1 LAFCLEIEFLSN
13 YQGQGEGLFVNL
25 VSDNFQRFFQMHIFS
40 PKVNVMKIHFYLD
53 RRKGKTER
61 LPVFLQFWHK
71 GQLLRA
77 FTCEHCNLEDWD
89 AEKERIKSS
98 VNGASQINRLFQSM
112 ETEVFTLVRELKT
125 VRKQVNID
133 YLKDNLTFLN
143 AKERDFFSLWEEF
156 IRIGF
161 TEKKWGQGMVRRLD
175 ILKMHIKKINGKY
188 KIGFNTIN
196 EKFYN
201 AFLEYHYR
209 QGFNASYAS
218 RNLELFR
225 WFMNWASAEG
235 YNHNMEYRKFKSP
248 AVEKIKYEELFL
260 TEAEL
265 IDLFRLDT
273 DGTVMDP
280 VKDMFCFSC
289 FTGLRYADI
298 MKLENAN
305 FDDDKLVIQRIKS
318 SVKIEVPLTKI
329 ARTIADKYLPDSD
342 GRVFPSIS
350 IQEFNRYLKELGRM
364 AGINAPV
371 MGRKA
376 RRRDNTGIPMQ
387 KWELLSSLFAR
398 RTFINLGVKKG
409 IGLEIMCELTGN
421 LADTIIHYYKTRN
434 IHIETEIQKL
444 NIL

>member
-1 LAFCLEIEFLSN
+1 MNA
-13 YQGQGEGLFVNL
+13 
-25 VSDNFQRFFQMHIFS
+25 
-40 PKVNVMKIHFYLD
+40 MKIHFYLD

-61 LPVFLQFWHK
+61 LPVFIQFWHK

-77 FTCEHCNLEDWD
+77 FTGEHCDMEDWD
-89 AEKERIKSS
+89 TEKERIKSD
-98 VNGASQINRLFQSM
+98 VNGAEEINRLFQSM
-112 ETEVFTLVRELKT
+112 ETEAFTLVRELKT
-125 VRKQVNID
+125 VRKQVNIN

-156 IRIGF
+156 IRVGF
-161 TEKKWGQGMVRRLD
+161 AEKKWGQGMVRRLD
-175 ILKMHIKKINGKY
+175 ILKMHIKNIDRKY

-196 EKFYN
+196 EKFFN
-201 AFLEYHYR
+201 AFLEYNYR

-218 RNLELFR
+218 RNLELLR

-235 YNHNMEYRKFKSP
+235 YNHSMEYKKFKP
-248 AVEKIKYEELFL
+248 PTEEKINYEELFL

-265 IDLFRLDT
+265 IDLFKLDT

-289 FTGLRYADI
+289 LTGLRYSDI
-298 MKLENAN
+298 MKLEHAN
-305 FDDDKLVIQRIKS
+305 FDDDKLIIQRIKPS
-318 SVKIEVPLTKI
+318 IKIEVPLTNM
-329 ARTIADKYLPDSD
+329 ARTIVDKYLPDSE
-342 GRVFPSIS
+342 GRLFPLIS
-350 IQEFNRYLKELGRM
+350 IQDFNRYLKELGRM

-371 MGRKA
+371 LGRKNK
-376 RRRDNTGIPMQ
+376 RRDNSGNQMQ

-398 RTFINLGVKKG
+398 RTFINLGVSKG

-421 LADTIIHYYKTRN
+421 LADTIIHYYKSRS
-434 IHIETEIQKL
+434 IHKETEIQKL